1 MPCPDAFFN
10 AYLEAAVW
18 SSTDDDGEPLDRL
31 DIDVSEETQ
40 AEMRADCDQFFD
52 DNEHLITSENCLARI
67 GQRFV
72 LFPVYSQAGH
82 DFWLTRNGHGVGF
95 WETSDW
101 EAEAGEQLTNASKA
115 FGEYYLYVN
124 PIGGGQEILGEKC

>member
-31 DIDVSEETQ
+31 DLDVSEETK
-40 AEMRADCDQFFD
+40 AEMRADCDKFYD
-52 DNEHLITSENCLARI
+52 DNEHLITDENCLTR
-67 GQRFV
+67 
-72 LFPVYSQAGH
+72 LNCDEQAGH
-82 DFWLTRNGHGVGF
+82 DFWLTRNGHGAGF
-95 WETSDW
+95 WETFDW
-101 EAEAGEQLTNASKA
+101 DNEAGKTLTNSSHE

>member
-1 MPCPDAFFN
+1 MACPEYFYL

-40 AEMRADCDQFFD
+40 SEMRADCDKFYD

-67 GQRFV
+67 GQRFG

-101 EAEAGEQLTNASKA
+101 EAEAGEQLDNASKA
-115 FGEYYLYVN
+115 FGEYYLFAQD
-124 PIGGGQEILGEKC
+124 GEILGEKC